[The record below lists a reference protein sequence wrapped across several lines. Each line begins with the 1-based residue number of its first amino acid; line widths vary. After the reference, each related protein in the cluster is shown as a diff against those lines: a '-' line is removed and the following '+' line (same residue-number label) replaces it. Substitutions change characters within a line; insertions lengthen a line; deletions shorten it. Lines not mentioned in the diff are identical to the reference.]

1 MMDTEIRLLA
11 NPCSVDYMALAGA
24 IEDHA
29 NNTPLVVQKLRKAID
44 NMKYIYGMEMMHACQ
59 AVELRKRGQELEL
72 GRGTKIAFS
81 EFRKELKLYESDRPL
96 SPDIRKAYEF
106 IDGGVLLKEVRDKF
120 L

>member
-1 MMDTEIRLLA
+1 
-11 NPCSVDYMALAGA
+11 MALAGA